1 MNIKKP
7 LLWYRHITRGVYYT
21 TALNMK
27 SRRTGK
33 PDTVTAFLYTG
44 FFYCGGHFIVI
55 YGFLRFYFPLE
66 HIVYFLKEF
75 VLIET
80 YKGPID
86 LLMIL
91 ILMFSH
97 LLTWFCC
104 CYKVTFEE
112 IATEFNHT
120 KPSNWFRFFA
130 TFTVPVLGFIA
141 GMYAV
146 NQERKRLGV
155 YEFPP
160 PKEVIASTA
169 LKTVPVYLERQTS
182 GT

>member
-1 MNIKKP
+1 MNIKK
-7 LLWYRHITRGVYYT
+7 LFLWYRHITRGVYYT

-33 PDTVTAFLYTG
+33 PDIITAFLYTG

-55 YGFLRFYFPLE
+55 YGLLRFNFPLE
-66 HIVYFLKEF
+66 NVISFLKDF

-91 ILMFSH
+91 LLIFSH
-97 LLTWFCC
+97 LLTWLCC
-104 CYKVTFEE
+104 CHKVSFEE

-130 TFTVPVLGFIA
+130 TFTVPVLGFCA

-146 NQERKRLGV
+146 SQERKRLGV

-160 PKEVIASTA
+160 QQEVIASTA
-169 LKTVPVYLERQTS
+169 IKALPDHLERKTS